1 MHGKPHDADTF
12 RRLWNLLLEHTRRY
26 TPEAL
31 TEEGRFRTYDAPGF
45 PGDMPGRWFGL
56 HYHDYSVDTFH

>member
-1 MHGKPHDADTF
+1 MPDGCIYLI
-12 RRLWNLLLEHTRRY
+12 RLLYVLCN
-26 TPEAL
+26 PP
-31 TEEGRFRTYDAPGF
+31 GFRTYDAPGF